1 MSRIKK
7 LKSDYESGRAKSFY
21 ETASV
26 RKAAGDINK
35 RNTEIEQAL
44 EEISSEP
51 RHLAKAKPAEILQA
65 EPVQTPGSILIGPF
79 DLTQC
84 YKQRVSCVM
93 IQIPQNIPQ
102 LLNNKKEAK

>member
-7 LKSDYESGRAKSFY
+7 LKSDYESGRARSFY

-26 RKAAGDINK
+26 KKAAGDINK
-35 RNTEIEQAL
+35 RITEIEEAL
-44 EEISSEP
+44 EEAVSEP